1 MKILKYF
8 FSKTIHHF
16 WFAPLAHA
24 RQISLKYPHSPNF
37 MKKIK
42 NQTREKVVFQK
53 KLYMIIF
60 LKKFIPS
67 NRSEQNILV
76 ISVVQLKKIEIALNS
91 MNFLEIHCYDPM
103 RPPVFGYFILQ
114 QKKLFFKNP
123 VDTNDTNELPI
134 FLSCKV
140 MEWVKSE
147 IMSPFEKK
155 FFAPYKV
162 ENGAVVL
169 NGVCE
174 IHCKQCSYY
183 LFAIYE
189 KFTLIY
195 LN

>member
-1 MKILKYF
+1 MILPRNLQICDHHMAHGIRDILLMRTDKETKNCAFLKWQSTNEIIKMKILKYF

-114 QKKLFFKNP
+114 
-123 VDTNDTNELPI
+123 
-134 FLSCKV
+134 
-140 MEWVKSE
+140 
-147 IMSPFEKK
+147 
-155 FFAPYKV
+155 
-162 ENGAVVL
+162 
-169 NGVCE
+169 
-174 IHCKQCSYY
+174 
-183 LFAIYE
+183 
-189 KFTLIY
+189 
-195 LN
+195 